1 MRNKRTNTS
10 IAWGFFALVM
20 SAVAAAAD
28 EPREWLERMNNALTT
43 RNYDG
48 VFTHWQDGK
57 VELLRI
63 IHRVKDGQVSERLV
77 SLDGSGR
84 EFIRTDGELACYLP
98 DKKTVLVE
106 KRADRNPLLGNFP
119 TFDEASL
126 AFYDVK
132 QVSRA
137 RIYRRDTRVIQV
149 TPKDQFRYGYRL
161 WIDEGTAM
169 PLRTQLCDARGRVI
183 EQLVLAEDKPLRINT
198 SIPDSAFQP
207 EVSTEGFRWLRADSG
222 VRQALSSSGERD
234 RWNAAQLPP
243 GYRVTIRALQVMPG
257 SADPVEHFVFSDGL
271 ASVSVFVE
279 AQVQSTAP
287 SSPARE
293 RRGPQPFEPG
303 VSLSNRAPNPSPA
316 MAPQAPAATSSQSP
330 PANGV
335 TQFGSTSAFST
346 VIEGHKV
353 TAVGEVPPETVR
365 AIANSVKSGPPTSAP
380 ISAPRTGGGL
390 SLQGPPPR

>member
-10 IAWGFFALVM
+10 FAWGFFALLM

-119 TFDEASL
+119 TFDQASL

-198 SIPDSAFQP
+198 TIPDSAFQP

-222 VRQALSSSGERD
+222 VRQALSTTGERD
-234 RWNAAQLPP
+234 RWNASQLPP

-257 SADPVEHFVFSDGL
+257 SAGPVEHFVFSDGL

-279 AQVQSTAP
+279 SQVQPAP
-287 SSPARE
+287 KEPRK
-293 RRGPQPFEPG
+293 GPTPFEPG
-303 VSLSNRAPNPSPA
+303 VSLSARSNSGPTAPPA
-316 MAPQAPAATSSQSP
+316 SAAQSSQPSV
-330 PANGV
+330 AESTGV
-335 TQFGSTSAFST
+335 SQFGSTSAFST

-353 TAVGEVPPETVR
+353 TAVGEVPPETVK
-365 AIANSVKSGPPTSAP
+365 AIANSVKSGPM
-380 ISAPRTGGGL
+380 PRGTL